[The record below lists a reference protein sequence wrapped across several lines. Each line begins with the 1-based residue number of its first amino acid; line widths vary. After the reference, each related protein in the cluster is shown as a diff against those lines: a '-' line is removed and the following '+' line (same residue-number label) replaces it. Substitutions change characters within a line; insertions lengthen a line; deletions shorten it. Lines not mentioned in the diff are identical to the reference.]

1 MIIYF
6 PEPNLRKAANIS
18 SSVRECRFREC
29 RFRECRQFKYSIL
42 RTIQMWSEINNEEA
56 VYEVL
61 VT

>member
-6 PEPNLRKAANIS
+6 PEPHLRKAANIS
-18 SSVRECRFREC
+18 SSVRGC
-29 RFRECRQFKYSIL
+29 RFRECRQFKYSLL